1 MASFFNLNEGPD
13 PTHGYDV
20 DHLPMKTSQGAFQ
33 DYDELVNS
41 TLSGGSYI
49 IPNTLGKGAALY
61 NESMVG
67 GERVYNLESMLQE
80 SKDASITDMIDLTN
94 NGRVRDASRPVSDE
108 TPTGVQVA
116 VGLLIAKDNQETAI
130 KGIIESNPVNT
141 VFLSDMN
148 MTALQDGI
156 KYGVYQRTA
165 QRIGDQSPQELYIVM
180 RSIMLQYA
188 NFQTNADTI
197 VEEVRRLNT
206 KVLIYCI
213 ENVSS
218 NVLQKVQYLAD
229 IQTLP
234 VPIERPSY
242 VGKPGNYTY
251 DISNLL

>member
-1 MASFFNLNEGPD
+1 MSKFFKWDEGPD
-13 PTHGYDV
+13 PKVGYDIDKKQLTIDQV
-20 DHLPMKTSQGAFQ
+20 TYG
-33 DYDELVNS
+33 DYDEMVGA

-49 IPNTLGKGAALY
+49 IPNTMGKSKALY

-67 GERVYNLESMLQE
+67 GERVYNLKAMLQDNQ
-80 SKDASITDMIDLTN
+80 DASMTHMIDLTN
-94 NGRVRDASRPVSDE
+94 NGRVRDATQPVSEE
-108 TPTGVQVA
+108 TPTGPQSA

-130 KGIIESNPVNT
+130 KGIIESNAVNT
-141 VFLSDMN
+141 VFLSEMN
-148 MTALQDGI
+148 MKALQDGI
-156 KYGVYQRTA
+156 KYGVYKRT
-165 QRIGDQSPQELYIVM
+165 QKRISDQSPQELYIVM

-188 NFQTNADTI
+188 NFQTGTEAL

-234 VPIERPSY
+234 VPIDRPSH
-242 VGKPGNYTY
+242 VDKPRNYTY

>member
-1 MASFFNLNEGPD
+1 MANFFNWKEGPNINQ
-13 PTHGYDV
+13 GFDV
-20 DHLPMKTSQGAFQ
+20 DHQQVEASQGTFG
-33 DYDELVNS
+33 DYDELVNA

-49 IPNTLGKGAALY
+49 IPNTLGKGKALY

-67 GERVYNLESMLQE
+67 GERVYNVEAMLQE
-80 SKDASITDMIDLTN
+80 NQDASLTDMIDLAN
-94 NGRVRDASRPVSDE
+94 NGRVRDASQPISDE
-108 TPTGVQVA
+108 TPTGAQSA
-116 VGLLIAKDNQETAI
+116 VGILIAKDNQESAI
-130 KGIIESNPVNT
+130 KGIIESNAVNT
-141 VFLSDMN
+141 VFLSEMN
-148 MTALQDGI
+148 MKGIQDGI

-165 QRIGDQSPQELYIVM
+165 QRIGDQSPQELYTVM

-188 NFQTNADTI
+188 NFQTNAEAL

-218 NVLQKVQYLAD
+218 NVLQKVQYLED

-242 VGKPGNYTY
+242 VDKPRNYTY